1 MLNFLFF
8 HSFLLLRAGIGIGS
22 LLFFLLLQDEEWE
35 VEAGR
40 ALRTLL

>member
-8 HSFLLLRAGIGIGS
+8 HSFLLLRAGIGIES